1 MFNNLGW
8 GEITAL
14 LVIALIVF
22 GPDRLPQVAADA
34 GRMIRQLR
42 KMATGLTDDL
52 KAELGPEIGDLDL
65 ASLHPKRFVEKALA
79 EADEDSPRPA
89 PRSGASR
96 PAGAG
101 ANSRPG
107 NFRRTTQTPPEETAS
122 MSRPRMTTP
131 SPASGSIRRRRC
143 RSGRCG

>member
-89 PRSGASR
+89 PRSGAP
-96 PAGAG
+96 PAGRGGRELATG
-101 ANSRPG
+101 EV
-107 NFRRTTQTPPEETAS
+107 PPYDSDAT
-122 MSRPRMTTP
+122 
-131 SPASGSIRRRRC
+131 
-143 RSGRCG
+143 

>member
-22 GPDRLPQVAADA
+22 GPERLPQVAADA

-79 EADEDSPRPA
+79 EADDEPLQGRSPGG
-89 PRSGASR
+89 GAS
-96 PAGAG
+96 G
-101 ANSRPG
+101 RPG
-107 NFRRTTQTPPEETAS
+107 PVLAAGESPPYDPDAT
-122 MSRPRMTTP
+122 
-131 SPASGSIRRRRC
+131 
-143 RSGRCG
+143 

>member
-22 GPDRLPQVAADA
+22 GPDRLPKVAADA

-42 KMATGLTDDL
+42 KMAAGLTDDL

-79 EADEDSPRPA
+79 EADEELRTAGMAGGRLASQPGG
-89 PRSGASR
+89 RSGPQLA
-96 PAGAG
+96 AGE
-101 ANSRPG
+101 
-107 NFRRTTQTPPEETAS
+107 TPPYDPDAT
-122 MSRPRMTTP
+122 
-131 SPASGSIRRRRC
+131 
-143 RSGRCG
+143 